1 MNPHS
6 QTGPDQHRTALDPS
20 ARTDARLGHIVRLL
34 ADNSM
39 LVVSGTKIAEELG
52 TNRSE
57 VWRLIQLLRELG
69 VEIAG
74 HSATGYR
81 LEAVPDLLLPDI
93 LEPLLRGTLFAGRL
107 HHFFRTGSTNTV
119 AMQAAALGEPEGAV
133 FLAEEQTA
141 GRGRGGHSWESQAS
155 VGVYSSTI
163 LRPLLAPAD
172 ALLLSLVAGLAV
184 CSAIESVTTIRP
196 DLRWPNDV
204 MLGDRKFCGILTE
217 LNAEVTRV
225 RYAVVGI
232 GINVNQSTFPPE
244 LEPRATSL
252 RLETGRDW
260 SRVEVAA
267 ALLKSLDREYRAL
280 LEGRESIHKRFEER
294 SSYARRRE
302 VHVEEDGGY
311 DGITEGLDERGFL
324 LVRTPQGLRTVLS
337 GGVRARRNG

>member
-1 MNPHS
+1 MNPRS
-6 QTGPDQHRTALDPS
+6 QPALEPG

-39 LVVSGTKIAEELG
+39 VVVSGTKIAEEIG
-52 TNRSE
+52 TSRSE
-57 VWRLIQLLRELG
+57 VWRLIQQLRELG

-74 HSATGYR
+74 HPATGYR
-81 LEAVPDLLLPDI
+81 LESVPDLLLSDI
-93 LEPLLRGTLFAGRL
+93 LEPLVRGTMFAGHL
-107 HHFFRTGSTNTV
+107 HHFFRVGSTN
-119 AMQAAALGEPEGAV
+119 AAGMQAAAQGEAEGAV
-133 FLAEEQTA
+133 FLAEEQTS

-155 VGVYSSTI
+155 VGVYASI
-163 LRPLLAPAD
+163 VLRPPLAPAD
-172 ALLLSLVAGLAV
+172 ALLLSLIAGLAAS
-184 CSAIESVTTIRP
+184 SATEAVTSIPP

-204 MLGDRKFCGILTE
+204 LLNGRKFCGILTE

-232 GINVNQSTFPPE
+232 GINVNQQAFPAE
-244 LEPRATSL
+244 LQPIATSL
-252 RLETGRDW
+252 RLETGREW
-260 SRVEVAA
+260 SRVDVAA

-280 LEGRESIHKRFEER
+280 LEDPKRARESVYQRFEER